1 MKNLADH
8 FSFLISTASNNCLFI
23 LQQKES
29 ELQETNTQLH
39 EAEKQKEKINKEM
52 GNIRQDIDTQKV
64 QTFGSLFLFLILLSR
79 YGSVKEEQKLEVNK
93 RFDQPWLGKRQPETQ
108 KSCIFPIREKYII
121 VHNFTR
127 LVWQLLSTV

>member
-1 MKNLADH
+1 MINLTDH
-8 FSFLISTASNNCLFI
+8 FSFLILTASNNCLFM

-64 QTFGSLFLFLILLSR
+64 QTFGSLFLILLR
-79 YGSVKEEQKLEVNK
+79 YDSVKEEQKLEVNK
-93 RFDQPWLGKRQPETQ
+93 MFDQPWMGKSQSETQ
-108 KSCIFPIREKYII
+108 KSCIFPINEKFVI
-121 VHNFTR
+121 VHNATR
-127 LVWQLLSTV
+127 LGWQLLSSV